1 LTGFFN
7 ETGNIKTCIKYKRL
21 VKVLASKLPSCDVG
35 GRGFDIRSG
44 QNKTM
49 DEQLTR

>member
-21 VKVLASKLPSCDVG
+21 DKVLASKLPSCDVG